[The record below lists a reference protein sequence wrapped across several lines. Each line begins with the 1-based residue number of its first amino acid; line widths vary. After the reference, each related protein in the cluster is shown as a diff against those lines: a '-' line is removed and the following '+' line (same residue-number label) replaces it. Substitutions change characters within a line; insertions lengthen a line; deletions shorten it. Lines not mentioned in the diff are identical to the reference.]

1 MKEEPM
7 DQELIK
13 EGLKIIEQASYILE
27 EISDQ
32 PGITPYEFIAALDSN
47 GITELDHRAALLQA
61 ATTIELSLESMS
73 DKTHPTI
80 H

>member
-1 MKEEPM
+1 MKETPM
-7 DQELIK
+7 NPELIK

-32 PGITPYEFIAALDSN
+32 PGVTPYEFIAALDSN
-47 GITELDHRAALLQA
+47 GITSTEHRAALLQA

>member
-1 MKEEPM
+1 M

-47 GITELDHRAALLQA
+47 GITEQIIGLPSSKPLRLLNY
-61 ATTIELSLESMS
+61 
-73 DKTHPTI
+73 H
-80 H
+80 

>member
-1 MKEEPM
+1 MRDALMNPSIIE
-7 DQELIK
+7 

-32 PGITPYEFIAALDSN
+32 PGVTPYEFIAALDSN
-47 GITELDHRAALLQA
+47 GITGTDHRAALLQA
-61 ATTIELSLESMS
+61 ATTIELSLESIS
-73 DKTHPTI
+73 DDTHPTI